1 MNTSFW
7 ALGWRTLWR
16 DLRSGELRLLMVA
29 VTLAVAALTA
39 VGFFSDRLQAGLQR
53 DARQLL
59 GGDAVVVSDNPP
71 AAPWV
76 EQADRLKLRHVLTL
90 TFPTMGRADDAQGG
104 ATRLVAL
111 KAVGDGYPLRGQLRL
126 ARDAADREGQP
137 TSGIPERGTVWV
149 DAALLEALALK
160 SGDALLLGDARFRIA
175 ELIALEPDRGT
186 GFMTF
191 APRVMLNAADLSAT
205 GLVQPAS
212 RITYRLAVAGD
223 EPAVRQYLTW
233 AEAEVKKPEVHGVR
247 LESLGSGRPE
257 MTRTLDRAEK
267 FLSLVALLAALL
279 SAVAVALAA
288 RGFAARHLDDC
299 AMLRVLG
306 LPQRA
311 IAGAYTVE
319 FVLVG
324 LAASAAG
331 VLIGY
336 AVHHVFVALLA
347 GLVDAALPPPSVWPV
362 LFGIGIGLTLLVAF
376 GLPPV
381 LQLAQVPPLRVL
393 RRDVGALKPASLA
406 VLGLGVAG
414 FAALLLAVSS
424 DLTLGL
430 IAVGGFAG
438 AAAVFALLSWV
449 AVKGL
454 RRAVNEQTAPRWLV
468 LATRQMSARPA
479 YAVVQISS
487 LAVGLLA
494 LVLLVL
500 LRTDLISSWRAATP
514 ADAPNRFVIN
524 VMPDQG
530 EAFRA
535 TLKDAG
541 VTKMDWYPMFRG
553 RLVAINGKPVNPT
566 DFSDDRA
573 QRLVDREFNLSHAAE
588 RPPHNEI
595 SAGRWQPNEAGAVS
609 VEQGLAETLGLKLGD
624 RMTFDIAGTPAEGK
638 ITSLRKVDWAS
649 MHANFFVMFP
659 LAEMPDMP
667 ITYIAAYRA
676 PEIWPQ
682 RASASR
688 ESLPP
693 EGARATVGRPGGG
706 AAGFDNALV
715 RQFPNITNVDMS
727 ATLVQVQRVLDQV
740 IRAVEFLF
748 GFTLMAGLIVLF
760 AAVSATREERAREF
774 AIMRAVGASSRLL
787 GDVQRA
793 ELVGVGLLAGFLAS
807 AVAVGV
813 GWAMARYA
821 FEFNWTA
828 SPWVPLAGSAV
839 GAVLA
844 LVAGWWGLRDVL
856 RRPVVET
863 LRRAA
868 AE

>member
-676 PEIWPQ
+676 PGT
-682 RASASR
+682 S
-688 ESLPP
+688 
-693 EGARATVGRPGGG
+693 
-706 AAGFDNALV
+706 GFDNALV

-727 ATLVQVQRVLDQV
+727 ATLAQVQRVLDQV

>member
-267 FLSLVALLAALL
+267 FLSLAALLAALL

-693 EGARATVGRPGGG
+693 EGARATLGRPGGG

-727 ATLVQVQRVLDQV
+727 ATLAQVQRVLDQV

>member
-160 SGDALLLGDARFRIA
+160 SGDPLLLGDARFRIA

-336 AVHHVFVALLA
+336 AVHHAFVALLA

-676 PEIWPQ
+676 PEIWPP

-693 EGARATVGRPGGG
+693 EGARATLGRPGGG

-727 ATLVQVQRVLDQV
+727 ATLAQVQRVLDQV

>member
-212 RITYRLAVAGD
+212 RITYRLAVAGG

-233 AEAEVKKPEVHGVR
+233 AEAEVKKPDVHGVR

-676 PEIWPQ
+676 PEIWPP

-693 EGARATVGRPGGG
+693 EGARATLGRPGGG

-727 ATLVQVQRVLDQV
+727 ATLAQVQRVLDQV